1 MMQVLEISHLQKS
14 SVQETEADKGHESLY
29 YPCQTEA
36 WQFHVTKNRQH
47 ESKKKM
53 AANTLTVIST
63 ERKNLHNNN

>member
-1 MMQVLEISHLQKS
+1 MMQVLESSHLEKS

-47 ESKKKM
+47 ESKKK
-53 AANTLTVIST
+53 NGSKYSHSDQH
-63 ERKNLHNNN
+63 RKKEFA

>member
-1 MMQVLEISHLQKS
+1 MMQVLESSHLEKS

-47 ESKKKM
+47 ESKKKK
-53 AANTLTVIST
+53 NGSKYSHSDQH
-63 ERKNLHNNN
+63 RKKEFA